1 MSETAAIRFENV
13 HKRFQFTADKPQTI
27 LEAFLA
33 AFRRRQSPPPLWA
46 VRDVSFVVQRGQSL
60 GLVGRNG
67 SGKSTVLKL
76 AARILRPSEGIV
88 AVHGRISALL
98 ELGAGF
104 HPDLSGRENIYLN
117 GSVLGLSKRELDS
130 RFDSIVAFSELAEFI
145 DMPVK
150 HYSSGMYMRLGFSVA
165 VHVDPDILI
174 VDEILAVGDYAFQT
188 KCLERIRAMQRQGVT
203 IVMVSHQLQTI
214 RNLCTHAIWMDHGQ
228 VRAQGAAGSVLEA
241 YLDHFQAGARAQP
254 GAAAQMHFRRWGT
267 GEVEITAVRLVDE
280 AGNSRQEFVTGQPF
294 VVEIHYLAHQAVREP
309 EFGLA
314 IFHQDGTHI
323 LGPNTRQA
331 GMKMGVVQGA
341 GVVRYGLQ
349 RLPLLPASYRLT
361 VAIHDTQLPRAFDY
375 HEEAYAFRVV
385 AATGAEKQAG
395 LIDLPAHWHWEPAA

>member
-1 MSETAAIRFENV
+1 MSETPAIRFDNV
-13 HKRFQFTADKPQTI
+13 HKRFLFTADKPQTI
-27 LEAFLA
+27 LEAFVA
-33 AFRRRQSPPPLWA
+33 AFQRRQPQQPLWA
-46 VRDVSFVVQRGQSL
+46 VRDVSFDVLRGQSL
-60 GLVGRNG
+60 GIVGRNG

-76 AARILRPSEGIV
+76 AARILRPSAGV
-88 AVHGRISALL
+88 VTVHGRISALL

-117 GSVLGLSKRELDS
+117 GSVLGLSKRELDG

-188 KCLERIRAMQRQGVT
+188 KCLDRIRDMQRHGVT

-228 VRAQGAAGSVLEA
+228 MRAQGPASSVLAA
-241 YLDHFQAGARAQP
+241 YLDHFEVKPGGLAGAAETP
-254 GAAAQMHFRRWGT
+254 FRRWGT
-267 GEVEITAVRLVDE
+267 GEVEITGVRFMDG
-280 AGNSRQEFVTGQPF
+280 AGKTCHEFQTGQPF
-294 VVEIHYLAHQAVREP
+294 GVEIHYVAHEAVRDP

-314 IFHQDGTHI
+314 LFHQDGTHI
-323 LGPNTRQA
+323 MGPNTRLA
-331 GMKMGVVQGA
+331 GVKMGVVQGA
-341 GVVRYGLQ
+341 GVVRYSLEL
-349 RLPLLPASYRLT
+349 LPLLPASYRLT
-361 VAIHDTQLPRAFDY
+361 AAIHDTQLPRAFDY
-375 HEEAYAFRVV
+375 HEEAYTFRVV
-385 AATGAEKQAG
+385 AGGAEKQPG
-395 LIDLPAHWHWEPAA
+395 LVDLPAHWDWEPAA

>member
-1 MSETAAIRFENV
+1 MSETPAIQFDNV
-13 HKRFQFTADKPQTI
+13 HKRFLFTADKPQTI

-33 AFRRRQSPPPLWA
+33 VFQRRQSQQPLWA
-46 VRDVSFVVQRGQSL
+46 VRDVSFAVQRGQSL
-60 GLVGRNG
+60 GIVGRNG

-76 AARILRPSEGIV
+76 AARILRPSEGVV

-130 RFDSIVAFSELAEFI
+130 RFDAIVAFSELAEFI

-174 VDEILAVGDYAFQT
+174 VDEILAVGDYAFQM
-188 KCLERIRAMQRQGVT
+188 KCLERIRDLQRGGVT

-214 RNLCTHAIWMDHGQ
+214 RNLCTHAIWMDHGR
-228 VRAQGAAGSVLEA
+228 VRAQGAAGGVLEA
-241 YLDHFQAGARAQP
+241 YLEHFQAGAQAQAG
-254 GAAAQMHFRRWGT
+254 GAAETHFRRWGT

-280 AGNSRQEFVTGQPF
+280 AGNPHQEFGTGQPF
-294 VVEIHYLAHQAVREP
+294 EVEIHYLAHQAVRQP

-314 IFHQDGTHI
+314 IFHQDGTLI
-323 LGPNTRQA
+323 LGPNSRLA
-331 GMKMGVVQGA
+331 GVKMDVAPGA
-341 GVVRYGLQ
+341 GVVRYRLE

-361 VAIHDTQLPRAFDY
+361 AAIHDTQLPRAFDY
-375 HEEAYAFRVV
+375 HEEAYTFRVV
-385 AATGAEKQAG
+385 ATEGAEKQPG
-395 LIDLPAHWHWEPAA
+395 LVDLPAHWDWEPMA